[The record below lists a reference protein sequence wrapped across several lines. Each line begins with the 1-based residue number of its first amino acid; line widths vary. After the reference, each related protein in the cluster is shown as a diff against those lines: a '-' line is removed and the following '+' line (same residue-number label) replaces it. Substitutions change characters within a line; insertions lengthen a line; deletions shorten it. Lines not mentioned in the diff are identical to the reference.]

1 MTAQAIAATEAE
13 SDSGR
18 RNPSRLETL
27 MVEVMRCRSI
37 VLVGNMAVG
46 FPAAHPLA

>member
-1 MTAQAIAATEAE
+1 MTAQAIAATEE
-13 SDSGR
+13 ETDSGP
-18 RNPSRLETL
+18 RNPNRLEMP

-37 VLVGNMAVG
+37 VLVGKMAVG